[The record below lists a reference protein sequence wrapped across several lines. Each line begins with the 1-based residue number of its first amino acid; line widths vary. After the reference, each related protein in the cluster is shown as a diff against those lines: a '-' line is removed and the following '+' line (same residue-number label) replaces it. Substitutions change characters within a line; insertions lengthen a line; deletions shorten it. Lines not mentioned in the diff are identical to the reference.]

1 MERILERAYLEQSA
15 YRMGK
20 EKALGSPNITNAK
33 VEALLGD
40 LDQNLHREFNKGY
53 LETVF
58 GMKLDN
64 DEAK

>member
-1 MERILERAYLEQSA
+1 MERILERAYLEQAA

-20 EKALGSPNITNAK
+20 EKALGSPNVTNEK

-58 GMKLDN
+58 GVKLDGAE
-64 DEAK
+64 DK